1 MSSKRHRERTSSSGI
16 VAGAGALSGGD
27 AARLRQMLAEAG
39 APGFVLG
46 AIQPGMSLGEVLA
59 EAQRRAP
66 ELGSEDLL
74 ANLGEAMEPALAGKG
89 DPFLA
94 EAVAIDLLALLR
106 AYVPADEAFTD
117 SPAYAAKVIELIGF
131 AEKEAT
137 SAALALLRTIAVHG
151 PQETRS
157 AAAAAADGLVAGGLS
172 ELPFM
177 DVLGRPTPQ
186 ECFSYGDDFGA
197 QESVALT
204 FAYGRKKHAVCV
216 LIDYGLGGG
225 VKDCW
230 ITDKATDVKMKYRLM
245 GSGGMAF
252 YADLSLADGLTKLQA
267 ALAADPCPE
276 QVDQVGDTEKC
287 LPVLRQRVALVAE
300 SVVAGSA

>member
-1 MSSKRHRERTSSSGI
+1 M
-16 VAGAGALSGGD
+16 
-27 AARLRQMLAEAG
+27 RQMLAEAG
-39 APGFVLG
+39 VPDFVLG
-46 AIQPGMSLGEVLA
+46 AIQPGMNLAEVLT

-66 ELGSEDLL
+66 ELDSADLL
-74 ANLGEAMEPALAGKG
+74 ADLGGAMEPALTGQG

-106 AYVPADEAFTD
+106 AYVPAEEAFTD

-137 SAALALLRTIAVHG
+137 PAALALLRTIAVHG

-157 AAAAAADGLVAGGLS
+157 AATVAADGLVAGGLA
-172 ELPFM
+172 ELPFTE
-177 DVLGRPTPQ
+177 VVGRPTPQ

-197 QESVALT
+197 QESIALT
-204 FAYGRKKHAVCV
+204 FGYGRKKHAICV

-230 ITDKATDVKMKYRLM
+230 ITERATDIKKRYMSM
-245 GSGGMAF
+245 GGRGMAF
-252 YADLSLADGLTKLQA
+252 YEDLSLADGLIKLQA

-276 QVDQVGDTEKC
+276 QADQVRDTEAY
-287 LPVLRQRVALVAE
+287 LPMLRQRVALVAE
-300 SVVAGSA
+300 SVAAGSA